1 MNPLSIPLSQFNQ
14 RAFADYDLSFTFQC
28 GDLGQLERYLETG
41 RNDVLRQCRENAK
54 LAPPGDDGM
63 PKGPV
68 WGPVIIGEATAV
80 TSHVDVTQYYRLV
93 PQGMENRFETTDG
106 KTMADFRSSP
116 PPLPNVI
123 DASIPLHP
131 SLVQGPPQIGIARH
145 RPEIEQHLKQA
156 NEVIAGKLYR
166 VLEAVEVTAEDV
178 SAELGAKKRK
188 NAKPAVYIRGSI
200 VEPRLRVEI

>member
-41 RNDVLRQCRENAK
+41 RNDVLRQCRESAK

-68 WGPVIIGEATAV
+68 WGPVVIGEATAV

-106 KTMADFRSSP
+106 KTMADFRSLP
-116 PPLPNVI
+116 PPLPSAV

-131 SLVQGPPQIGIARH
+131 SLAAASPLCIRH

-156 NEVIAGKLYR
+156 NEILAGKLYR

-188 NAKPAVYIRGSI
+188 NAKPTIYILGSI